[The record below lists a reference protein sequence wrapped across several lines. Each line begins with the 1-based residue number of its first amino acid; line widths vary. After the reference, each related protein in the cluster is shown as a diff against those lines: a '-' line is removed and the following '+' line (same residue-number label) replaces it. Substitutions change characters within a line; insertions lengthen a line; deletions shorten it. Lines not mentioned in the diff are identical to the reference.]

1 MSAAVAWNMKK
12 SNVDFGTIVSL
23 LGPALPLMLLLIL
36 VAMTTYFA
44 PPLVAIR
51 NEGPLRA
58 MWLSVTGMVKN
69 ALPGIAYSAVLFV
82 LALLATLPF
91 GLGWIV
97 LLPVLALSSYAAF
110 RDIYLEAE

>member
-1 MSAAVAWNMKK
+1 MGFLRSLARAACA
-12 SNVDFGTIVSL
+12 GTIVSL
-23 LGPALPLMLLLIL
+23 LGPALPLMLLLML

-51 NEGPLRA
+51 NEGPVRA
-58 MWLSVTGMVKN
+58 VWLSVTGMVKN
-69 ALPGIAYSAVLFV
+69 VLPGLAFSVVMFILAV
-82 LALLATLPF
+82 LATLPF

-110 RDIYLEAE
+110 RDIYLD

>member
-1 MSAAVAWNMKK
+1 M
-12 SNVDFGTIVSL
+12 
-23 LGPALPLMLLLIL
+23 L

-51 NEGPLRA
+51 NEGPVRA
-58 MWLSVTGMVKN
+58 VWLSVTGMVKN
-69 ALPGIAYSAVLFV
+69 VLPGLAFSVVMFILAV
-82 LALLATLPF
+82 LATLPF

-110 RDIYLEAE
+110 RDIYLD